1 MVGKVEIAFI
11 KKGKCTCHKR
21 LKYAKLVL
29 VFLFNI
35 MRNKVVTL
43 SGSRRYALTMEA
55 VMVTLI
61 ILSSIALVALIV
73 MQSGKSEGLA
83 GAISGG
89 AEQLFGK
96 KKARGLDAVL
106 QKATIV
112 ASVVFFV
119 ATFAFAYII

>member
-1 MVGKVEIAFI
+1 
-11 KKGKCTCHKR
+11 
-21 LKYAKLVL
+21 
-29 VFLFNI
+29 
-35 MRNKVVTL
+35 
-43 SGSRRYALTMEA
+43 MEA
-55 VMVTLI
+55 VLVTLI
-61 ILSSIALVALIV
+61 ILSSITLITMIV
-73 MQSGKSEGLA
+73 LQSGKSEGLA

-119 ATFAFAYII
+119 ATFTLAYII

>member
-1 MVGKVEIAFI
+1 
-11 KKGKCTCHKR
+11 
-21 LKYAKLVL
+21 
-29 VFLFNI
+29 
-35 MRNKVVTL
+35 
-43 SGSRRYALTMEA
+43 MEA

-73 MQSGKSEGLA
+73 MQSGKSEGLT

-119 ATFAFAYII
+119 ATFALAYII

>member
-1 MVGKVEIAFI
+1 
-11 KKGKCTCHKR
+11 
-21 LKYAKLVL
+21 
-29 VFLFNI
+29 
-35 MRNKVVTL
+35 
-43 SGSRRYALTMEA
+43 MEA

>member
-1 MVGKVEIAFI
+1 
-11 KKGKCTCHKR
+11 
-21 LKYAKLVL
+21 
-29 VFLFNI
+29 
-35 MRNKVVTL
+35 
-43 SGSRRYALTMEA
+43 MEA
-55 VMVTLI
+55 ILITLI
-61 ILSSIALVALIV
+61 ILSSITLITMIV
-73 MQSGKSEGLA
+73 LQSGKSEGLA

-119 ATFAFAYII
+119 ATFALAYII

>member
-1 MVGKVEIAFI
+1 
-11 KKGKCTCHKR
+11 
-21 LKYAKLVL
+21 
-29 VFLFNI
+29 
-35 MRNKVVTL
+35 
-43 SGSRRYALTMEA
+43 MEA
-55 VMVTLI
+55 IMIALI
-61 ILSSIALVALIV
+61 ILSSITLITLIV

-119 ATFAFAYII
+119 ATFALAYII

>member
-1 MVGKVEIAFI
+1 
-11 KKGKCTCHKR
+11 
-21 LKYAKLVL
+21 
-29 VFLFNI
+29 
-35 MRNKVVTL
+35 
-43 SGSRRYALTMEA
+43 MEA

-61 ILSSIALVALIV
+61 ILSSFALVALIV

-119 ATFAFAYII
+119 ATFALAYII

>member
-1 MVGKVEIAFI
+1 
-11 KKGKCTCHKR
+11 
-21 LKYAKLVL
+21 
-29 VFLFNI
+29 
-35 MRNKVVTL
+35 
-43 SGSRRYALTMEA
+43 MEA

-61 ILSSIALVALIV
+61 ILSSFALIALIV

-119 ATFAFAYII
+119 ATFALAYII

>member
-1 MVGKVEIAFI
+1 
-11 KKGKCTCHKR
+11 
-21 LKYAKLVL
+21 
-29 VFLFNI
+29 
-35 MRNKVVTL
+35 
-43 SGSRRYALTMEA
+43 MEA
-55 VMVTLI
+55 VMITLI

-73 MQSGKSEGLA
+73 LQSGKSEGLA

-119 ATFAFAYII
+119 ATFVFAYII

>member
-1 MVGKVEIAFI
+1 
-11 KKGKCTCHKR
+11 
-21 LKYAKLVL
+21 
-29 VFLFNI
+29 
-35 MRNKVVTL
+35 
-43 SGSRRYALTMEA
+43 MEA

-61 ILSSIALVALIV
+61 ILSSIALIALIV

-119 ATFAFAYII
+119 ATFALAYII

>member
-1 MVGKVEIAFI
+1 M
-11 KKGKCTCHKR
+11 
-21 LKYAKLVL
+21 
-29 VFLFNI
+29 
-35 MRNKVVTL
+35 TL

-55 VMVTLI
+55 ILVTLI
-61 ILSSIALVALIV
+61 ILSSVILIGLVV

-112 ASVVFFV
+112 AAVVFFV
-119 ATFAFAYII
+119 ATFALAYII

>member
-1 MVGKVEIAFI
+1 
-11 KKGKCTCHKR
+11 
-21 LKYAKLVL
+21 
-29 VFLFNI
+29 
-35 MRNKVVTL
+35 
-43 SGSRRYALTMEA
+43 MEA

-119 ATFAFAYII
+119 ATFALAYII

>member
-1 MVGKVEIAFI
+1 
-11 KKGKCTCHKR
+11 
-21 LKYAKLVL
+21 
-29 VFLFNI
+29 
-35 MRNKVVTL
+35 
-43 SGSRRYALTMEA
+43 MEA

-61 ILSSIALVALIV
+61 ILSSIALIALIV
-73 MQSGKSEGLA
+73 MQSSKSEGLS

-119 ATFAFAYII
+119 ATFALAYII